1 MEDSDLL
8 MEILDSLDTAY
19 TGSTEP
25 PPRFEAA
32 LGTPGPSGIDG
43 DRIAGWRRGLV
54 AEVNGTLTFGVIL
67 RGRREAMDIEL
78 DDLAQEARWAPE
90 RVEELE
96 DGSLDLNLVEPEVLA
111 RLMLALRVEAIGAIE
126 EPLRELARRH
136 LAVYQHSTQV
146 YGRSRKGVSAVD
158 RRRDLTTGVMPVD
171 TSATE
176 RVVVRYL
183 AAVQRALHE
192 LRT

>member
-8 MEILDSLDTAY
+8 TEILDSLDTAY

-25 PPRFEAA
+25 PPHFEAA
-32 LGTPGPSGIDG
+32 LGAPGPTGIHG

-54 AEVNGTLTFGVIL
+54 AEVTGTLTFGVIL
-67 RGRREAMDIEL
+67 RGRREAMDIDL
-78 DDLAQEARWAPE
+78 GDLAHEARWAPA

-126 EPLRELARRH
+126 EPLRKLAWQH
-136 LAVYQHSTQV
+136 LAVYQHGAQV
-146 YGRSRKGVSAVD
+146 YGRSRKGVTAVD

-171 TSATE
+171 TAATE